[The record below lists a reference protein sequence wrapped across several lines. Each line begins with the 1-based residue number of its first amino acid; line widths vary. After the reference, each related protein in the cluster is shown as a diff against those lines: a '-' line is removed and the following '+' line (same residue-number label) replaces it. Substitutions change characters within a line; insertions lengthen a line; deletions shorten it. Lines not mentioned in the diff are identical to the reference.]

1 MKLIIAFLIASASSF
16 TTKPSHPAF
25 SRSVQLSASR
35 AKQKKASRAK
45 WAESRGYGAASSE
58 VVEDV
63 GGLLTNEDGLDYIR
77 LMNDKGDTSDIY
89 LYGGVVTSYV
99 KDGQEYI
106 AVRPDAKMD
115 GSKPISGGLSHCW
128 PQFGP
133 GEIQQHGFAR
143 NVNWTVKDLTP
154 TSAELELTPSD
165 YTKEMWDKPF
175 SCSFTVTLNDD
186 DLNTKMVVN
195 NVGEESDSFDFQAAL
210 HSYFTVS
217 ALENLEIRGSF
228 AGKEFLNKMAGDGG
242 EMQTEERDVITISEE
257 YDRVYTG
264 VNDPVLDDKGTGKS
278 LAVINSE
285 GYADTVIWNP
295 YGNEGMGY
303 NNFVC
308 VESVKFDPVT
318 LAAGESWTGEMSLK
332 PSSL

>member
-1 MKLIIAFLIASASSF
+1 
-16 TTKPSHPAF
+16 
-25 SRSVQLSASR
+25 
-35 AKQKKASRAK
+35 
-45 WAESRGYGAASSE
+45 
-58 VVEDV
+58 VEDV